1 MVSRLFPQLTGKKKS
16 RHCMV
21 KCLTWPLKN
30 RSHSDTI
37 NVIFN
42 KPPQFCNAIT
52 IFLDQNQMERQ
63 VFFLSPFSF
72 SAWKKENA
80 TNPQW
85 IN

>member
-1 MVSRLFPQLTGKKKS
+1 
-16 RHCMV
+16 MV
-21 KCLTWPLKN
+21 KCLTWSLKN

-42 KPPQFCNAIT
+42 KSPKFCNVIT

-63 VFFLSPFSF
+63 VFFLSPFLLST
-72 SAWKKENA
+72 WKEENA